1 MTESKGLSRR
11 EFFARTAIYGGSV
24 LIGLQLPRAL
34 RAARASTEPAVLS
47 PQQWRTVEAITA
59 RIIPTD
65 DDPGAL
71 EAGCVNFVDKA
82 LAHEDAELRPEY
94 EAGLRGIDAVSERRF
109 GKPFVEVESEQ
120 QDAILVALESGRA
133 EGWPAGEV
141 SPEQFFETVRKH
153 TVWGFLADP
162 RYGGNRDYV
171 GWKLVGYPGPR
182 HHAGG
187 YTAKQMLGQAEIEP
201 VWKKV

>member
-1 MTESKGLSRR
+1 MTESKRLSRR

-24 LIGLQLPRAL
+24 LIGLHLPHTL
-34 RAARASTEPAVLS
+34 RAARASSEPAVLL
-47 PQQWRTVEAITA
+47 PEQWKTVEAITA

-65 DDPGAL
+65 DDPGAI

-82 LAHEDAELRPEY
+82 LAHEDEALRPEY
-94 EAGLRGIDAVSERRF
+94 EAGLRGIDAVSKLRF
-109 GKPFVEVESEQ
+109 GKPFVELDPGQ

-133 EGWPAGEV
+133 DGWPTGEV
-141 SPEQFFETVRKH
+141 GPDQFFETVRKH
-153 TVWGFLADP
+153 TIWGFLADP
-162 RYGGNRDYV
+162 RYGGNRDFA

-187 YTAKQMLGQAEIEP
+187 YTAEQMLGLAEIEP
-201 VWKKV
+201 VWKKG

>member
-1 MTESKGLSRR
+1 MTESKRLSRR
-11 EFFARTAIYGGSV
+11 EFFARTANNGGSV
-24 LIGLQLPRAL
+24 LIALHLPRTL
-34 RAARASTEPAVLS
+34 RAAQASTEPAVLS

-71 EAGCVNFVDKA
+71 EAGCVNFIDKA

-94 EAGLRGIDAVSERRF
+94 EAGLLGIDAVSERRF
-109 GKPFVEVESEQ
+109 AKRFVDLDPGQ

-133 EGWPAGEV
+133 DGWPTGEV
-141 SPEQFFETVRKH
+141 GPDQFFETVRKH

-187 YTAKQMLGQAEIEP
+187 YTAEQMLGLAEIEP
-201 VWKKV
+201 VWKKG